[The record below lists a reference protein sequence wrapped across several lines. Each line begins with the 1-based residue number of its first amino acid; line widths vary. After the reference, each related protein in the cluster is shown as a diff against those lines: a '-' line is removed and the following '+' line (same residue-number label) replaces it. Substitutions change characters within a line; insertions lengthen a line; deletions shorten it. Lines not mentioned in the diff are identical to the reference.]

1 MMRFLLLNHI
11 QNAFQSLRSS
21 RVRSALTMLGVTIGV
36 ASVTAIL
43 ALSGGASKIISDQVD
58 SLSGNIAVIRPGV
71 STNPLVSF
79 TQARPSHDYATST
92 LTEADI
98 LYIKNTPHIKLV
110 APLMALSGT
119 IKADDSIAPS
129 DSLVVATTPSLVE
142 ISDLKLREGQ
152 FLDKDINQNAVVVGT
167 QLSINIFGTES
178 SIGRILTIRGQ
189 TFTVVGVLKRLDNPI
204 NYNSIDFDNAA
215 IINLIA
221 GKKLNQNVAQIQQ
234 IDIKADSITNLGQAI
249 ASISK
254 AILASHGGENDFSV
268 LTGDQISQPTSQL
281 FYMIAAVTTAI
292 AAISLL
298 VGGIGIMNIM
308 LVTVAERTREIGIR
322 KALGASN
329 ADISWQFLIESLA
342 ISISGGIAGYICGYL
357 VAFGVSTSFLTFDP
371 IINWQIAAAA
381 SFISIFM
388 GTLFGAYPAIRAA
401 RKDPI
406 QSLYQYN

>member
-71 STNPLVSF
+71 STNPLINL

-98 LYIKNTPHIKLV
+98 LYIKNTPHIKSV

-119 IKADDSIAPS
+119 IKADSIAPS
-129 DSLVVATTPSLVE
+129 DSLVVATTPSLAE

-152 FLDKDINQNAVVVGT
+152 FLDKDINQDAVVVGT

-189 TFTVVGVLKRLDNPI
+189 TFTVVGIIKRLDNPI

-215 IINLIA
+215 IINLAA

-249 ASISK
+249 VSISK
-254 AILASHGGENDFSV
+254 AILASHGGENDFSI